1 METSVSRKRAGI
13 ASLILSVAM
22 AASALFCTTGAV
34 SASAESN
41 RYSENYDNAVATRVA
56 FDTENVYYTRKEES
70 FIETVKGVPMYSQ
83 FNEYPNSCGPTA
95 GAIIVGFYDA
105 QYENLIPNFDPLLPT
120 GAFKRID
127 RETIPKVV
135 GELYTLM
142 RTNVDDV
149 GVSQPDCING
159 LKTYVRNHGQ
169 NLTYNDIK
177 SGSTVSQQKAIN
189 AVNNNHPSIVFCSKM
204 DLHEVA
210 YGNGFDSI
218 VTSHYVGGH
227 VVVAFGVY
235 TVKYYNGTNNFRT
248 DVYLEVAT
256 GISEYVRGFMKL
268 NSTEWC
274 NGAYEVIVN

>member
-56 FDTENVYYTRKEES
+56 FDTEEIYYTKREETH
-70 FIETVKGVPMYSQ
+70 IQTTKGVPLYSQ
-83 FNEYPNSCGPTA
+83 MNEYPNSCGPTA

-105 QYENLIPNFDPLLPT
+105 QYENLIPDFYPFYPT
-120 GAFKRID
+120 GSYKRHD
-127 RETIPKVV
+127 AVALPKLI

-189 AVNNNHPSIVFCSKM
+189 AVNNNHPSIIFCSKM
-204 DLHEVA
+204 DICQFGV
-210 YGNGFDSI
+210 YSGKDMV

-248 DVYLEVAT
+248 DVYLEVGT
-256 GISEYVRGFMKL
+256 GLSEYIRGFMKL
-268 NSTEWC
+268 SQTGWC